1 MAAALVFK
9 ERAVEV
15 GKEREVIVPGA
26 ASILGYDVSPD
37 GNRFVLKLRS
47 QEARSRPMTVV
58 QNWAAASNRAL
69 IKKID

>member
-26 ASILGYDVSPD
+26 ASILGYDVSPT
-37 GNRFVLKLRS
+37 
-47 QEARSRPMTVV
+47 AI
-58 QNWAAASNRAL
+58 AL
-69 IKKID
+69 F